1 MGMND
6 NDITTLKGAYD
17 GPSMIGEPVDLGHS
31 PTPADIP
38 AILALFQKYL
48 GEVSTD
54 GVDLNESADA
64 TDIQVW
70 SGRTVRTTY
79 TNWKSTVVERF
90 VGKLDPDLSRAV
102 YGNDNVTVSGNDMVE
117 AHGLRQPPIVGRLIK
132 STADNGDQRLI
143 LIPRAQLDINS
154 SETWNATDLVVK
166 ELTWNALA
174 DAYGFTTYEITIG
187 SSAS

>member
-1 MGMND
+1 MALND
-6 NDITTLKGAYD
+6 NDITTLKGAYN
-17 GPSMIGEPVDLGHS
+17 GPSLIGDTVDLGHK

-38 AILALFQKYL
+38 SILALFTKYL
-48 GEVSTD
+48 GEVATD
-54 GVDLNESADA
+54 GIDLSETADA

-70 SGRTVRTTY
+70 SGRTVRTVY
-79 TNWKSTVVERF
+79 SNWKSTVLERF
-90 VGKLDPDLSRAV
+90 VGKLDPDLSKAI
-102 YGNDNVTVSGNDMVE
+102 YGDENVQISGNDMIE
-117 AHGLRQPPIVGRLIK
+117 AHGLRQPPVVGRLIK
-132 STADNGDQRLI
+132 SVADNGDQRLI

-166 ELTWNALA
+166 EMTWNALA